1 MRLAVEDYTD
11 DLRILFI
18 DELPP
23 TRRAQLETHGG
34 LYGRDSMPPDIC
46 DFIRQL
52 SAGGPGWICKC
63 GQHVDPASL
72 IWKSRVR
79 ERQTA
84 APL

>member
-52 SAGGPGWICKC
+52 SAGAPGWICKC
-63 GQHVDPASL
+63 GQHVDPEIL
-72 IWKSRVR
+72 IWNSRVR
-79 ERQTA
+79 ERLTA